1 MEIQVHALN
10 EWTVSADT
18 VLIIPAFEGER
29 PPTPLEISAVTAVRE
44 EGVFTGKAEETCVL
58 PCAADCRGVLLLGLG
73 GRDECNGETF
83 RRAAGK
89 AADELRRHR
98 ADRAVLFIADGFP
111 APPEAFIEGLVLG
124 QYEFAR
130 YKKPADPPSVS
141 VARLDLVAENR
152 DRVDVTACELAR
164 HETANANWA
173 RDLAHRG
180 SNDLTPTKL
189 VDEATSMAAEVNC
202 GVEVLGQDE
211 LEALGMGALLS
222 VARGSEEPAWL
233 VTLTYTHPQA
243 ERTVALLGKGITF
256 DSGGISIKPGQ
267 AMHQMRYDM
276 CGAAAVLGAM
286 KSICQRKPSI
296 NVVCVV
302 PAAEN
307 MPDGWATR
315 PGDIVTAYNGTT
327 IEVHNTDA
335 EGRMILADA
344 LAYTAEQHKPSAMVD
359 VATLTGA
366 AIVAL
371 GHFAAPVMTP
381 DDRLWAQLEAAG
393 DTTGERV
400 WRLPLWKDH
409 SQLIDAPLGDIANIG
424 PKGEAG
430 TIVGGAFLK
439 RFAGDT
445 PWAHI
450 DIAGM
455 AWDVK
460 HLPYWDANYAT
471 GYGVRLLTEWVAREA
486 AEGSR

>member
-1 MEIQVHALN
+1 MKIQVHAAN

-18 VLIIPAFEGER
+18 VLILPAFEGER
-29 PPTPLEISAVTAVRE
+29 PATPLEISAVTAVRE
-44 EGVFTGKAEETCVL
+44 EGVFTGKAGQTSLL
-58 PCAADCRGVLLLGLG
+58 PRAADCRGVLLLGLG
-73 GRDECNGETF
+73 GRGECNAETF

-89 AADELRRHR
+89 AAGELCRYR
-98 ADRAVLFIADGFP
+98 ADRAALFIAEGFP
-111 APPEAFIEGLVLG
+111 ASPEAFIEGLVFG
-124 QYEFAR
+124 QYEFTR
-130 YKKPADPPSVS
+130 YKKPAEPPSVPI
-141 VARLDLVAENR
+141 ARLDIVAEDR

-180 SNDLTPTKL
+180 SSDLTPTKL
-189 VDEATSMAAEVNC
+189 VGEATTMAAEVDC
-202 GVEVLGQDE
+202 GVEVLDQE
-211 LEALGMGALLS
+211 KLEALGMGALLS

-243 ERTVALLGKGITF
+243 KRTVALVGKGITF

-267 AMHQMRYDM
+267 SMHEMRYDM

-286 KSICQRKPSI
+286 KSVCQRKPPI
-296 NVVCVV
+296 NVICVV

-307 MPDGWATR
+307 MPDGRATR

-344 LAYTAEQHKPSAMVD
+344 LAYTVEQHKPSAIID

-400 WRLPLWKDH
+400 WRLPLWDEH
-409 SQLIDAPLGDIANIG
+409 DQLIDATLGDIANIG

-439 RFAGDT
+439 RFVGDT

-455 AWDVK
+455 AWNVK
-460 HLPYWDANYAT
+460 HLPYWNPSHAT
-471 GYGVRLLTEWVAREA
+471 GYGVRLLTEWVARQA
-486 AEGSR
+486 AEGTS